1 LISFSYFYFEIDCAM
16 TSLVFIIIFIFCLAI
31 AGTCILI
38 SHQFISTYNTDF
50 HRNYFYFLV
59 AFYAFSIYAIWGHIL
74 LHTILTDLNTRSEV
88 MLAVTNF
95 SSILGLPFLFISWIM
110 LINMAYSISGKR
122 AGSVWLLYHFTLFVI
137 LIFGIWLGYDK
148 LSENV
153 ISYGRTTRYIQIAYL
168 GIFGLINYM
177 VFITLVKRFGKKSAI
192 LGKEYIF
199 VFAILLVLAFFVQAL
214 SSAFAFQGRW
224 QLGIVILLFFSS
236 NLFPLLYLRIKS
248 DYIFQPVKAEN
259 SDKEI
264 LQKIAKRYRITK
276 RERQI
281 MTEICM
287 GKTNQQIADELFIS
301 LQTVKDH
308 THRIYSKIGINSRM
322 QLIQLVNH

>member
-1 LISFSYFYFEIDCAM
+1 M
-16 TSLVFIIIFIFCLAI
+16 TSLVFIVIFIFCLAI

-59 AFYAFSIYAIWGHIL
+59 AFYAFSIYAIWGHIML
-74 LHTILTDLNTRSEV
+74 YTILTDLNTRPEV
-88 MLAVTNF
+88 LVAVTNF
-95 SSILGLPFLFISWIM
+95 SSILGLPFLLISWIM
-110 LINMAYSISGKR
+110 LINMAYSLFGR
-122 AGSVWLLYHFTLFVI
+122 GAGRLWFLYHFILFIMLI
-137 LIFGIWLGYDK
+137 LGIWLGYDT
-148 LSENV
+148 LSGDI
-153 ISYGRTTRYIQIAYL
+153 ISSGITARYIQIAYL

-177 VFITLVKRFGKKSAI
+177 VFITLVKRLGNKNTV

-214 SSAFAFQGRW
+214 SSVFAFHGKW
-224 QLGIVILLFFSS
+224 QLGIVILFFFGS
-236 NLFPLLYLRIKS
+236 NLFPLLYLRVKS

-259 SDKEI
+259 SNNEI
-264 LQKIAKRYRITK
+264 LQKIVKRYRITK

-281 MTEICM
+281 MTQICM

-322 QLIQLVNH
+322 QLIKLVNN